1 MPHLLHIDSS
11 FKGDASV
18 SRKLTARAVDA
29 WKAANPDGTV
39 TYRDLAA
46 NPLPVFGGE
55 HVLARFVPEEQ
66 YTDAQHAARALSQ
79 ELADEVLAADVV
91 VLGLP
96 LYNFNAPSTVKSWID
111 HLIFPGISQ
120 DAATSEGL
128 LGGRKF
134 QIIASR
140 GGGYGEGTPRY
151 GWDHAS
157 PWLIQVLSTLGID
170 ADLIAVELTLADVVP
185 AMESLKPLAAESL
198 AAGER
203 DSDAFFSQPV
213 AGGV

>member
-11 FKGDASV
+11 VQGDASV
-18 SRKLTARAVDA
+18 SRQLTQRAVDT

-46 NPLPVFGGE
+46 APLPTFG
-55 HVLARFVPEEQ
+55 P
-66 YTDAQHAARALSQ
+66 DHAAARYVPADQQTPAHAAAVALSR

-96 LYNFNAPSTVKSWID
+96 LYNYSAPSTVKTWVD
-111 HLIFPGISQ
+111 HLVHAGISS

-128 LGGRKF
+128 LGGRQF
-134 QIIASR
+134 EIIASR
-140 GGGYGEGTPRY
+140 GGGYGEGTPRH

-157 PWLIQVLSTLGID
+157 PWLVHVLSTLGIE
-170 ADLIAVELTLADVVP
+170 AKVTAVELTLANVVP

-198 AAGER
+198 AAGHREIDER
-203 DSDAFFSQPV
+203 FGARV
-213 AGGV
+213 AVAA

>member
-11 FKGDASV
+11 VKGDASV
-18 SRKLTARAVDA
+18 SRKLTARAAQA
-29 WKAANPDGTV
+29 WKSANPGGTV

-46 NPLPVFGGE
+46 DPLPVFGQADAF
-55 HVLARFVPEEQ
+55 ARFVPAEQ
-66 YTDAQHAARALSQ
+66 HTPEQAAARALSQ
-79 ELADEVLAADVV
+79 QLADEVLAADVV
-91 VLGLP
+91 ILGLP
-96 LYNFNAPSTVKSWID
+96 LYNYNAPSTVKSWID
-111 HLIFPGISQ
+111 HLIFPGVSQ

-140 GGGYGEGTPRY
+140 GGGYGEGTPRH
-151 GWDHAS
+151 GWDHAT
-157 PWLIQVLSTLGID
+157 PWLVQVLSTLGID
-170 ADLIAVELTLADVVP
+170 ADVIAVELTLADVVP

-203 DSDAFFSQPV
+203 DIDGLFSAV
-213 AGGV
+213 AA

>member
-11 FKGDASV
+11 VKGDASV
-18 SRKLTARAVDA
+18 SRSLTRRAVEA
-29 WKAANPDGTV
+29 WKAANPSGTV

-46 NPLPVFGGE
+46 TPLPTFGPE
-55 HVLARFVPEEQ
+55 HVLARFVPEAQ
-66 YTDAQHAARALSQ
+66 YTQAQHDARALSQ

-96 LYNFNAPSTVKSWID
+96 LYNYNAPSTVKSWID
-111 HLIFPGISQ
+111 HLVFPGISQ

-134 QIIASR
+134 QVIATR
-140 GGGYGEGTPRY
+140 GGGYGEGTPRH

-157 PWLIQVLSTLGID
+157 PWLLQVLSTLGID
-170 ADLIAVELTLADVVP
+170 ADLTAVELTLADVVP

-198 AAGER
+198 SAGQR
-203 DSDAFFSQPV
+203 DIDAYFGVEVPV
-213 AGGV
+213 AA

>member
-11 FKGDASV
+11 VKGDASV
-18 SRKLTARAVDA
+18 SRKLTSRAVEA
-29 WKAANPDGTV
+29 WQAANPDGTV

-46 NPLPVFGGE
+46 EPLPVFGTD
-55 HVLARFVPEEQ
+55 HAFARFVPA
-66 YTDAQHAARALSQ
+66 AQHTPEQAAARALSQ
-79 ELADEVLAADVV
+79 TLADEVLAADIV

-96 LYNFNAPSTVKSWID
+96 LYNYSAPSTVKSWID
-111 HLIFPGISQ
+111 HLIFPGVSQ

-134 QIIASR
+134 QVIASR
-140 GGGYGEGTPRY
+140 GGGYGEGTPRH

-157 PWLIQVLSTLGID
+157 PWLVQVLSTLGID

-198 AAGER
+198 SAGER
-203 DSDAFFSQPV
+203 DIDAYFGERV
-213 AGGV
+213 AVTA